1 MTSKPNVFG
10 RMRNARIERI
20 LGTPPSGI
28 MVSPWFRRFLS
39 ITAVVVSYLYLAT
52 LLVPMQEVW
61 KAIYVDEQPASIAD
75 LNSTQLALFVL
86 AAVLSYITFYGPAIL
101 LVAFLLLRR
110 SMRRVTSL
118 PDEYLDEREMANRD
132 WAFRTGYLVIRRV
145 GLALAA
151 IFFFVNA
158 LGYSPVSGEFSKK
171 EATVIAVKA
180 FNEYL
185 ISLTSANTDPELGL
199 TPNNAVI
206 FYAHMIALL
215 AYVAYSFP
223 LILLAW
229 REAKDKARDVAP
241 KPVRQPVIKKARTFA
256 SDYFRRIFILLALIT
271 SLVVIQIAGI
281 LLVPALGNWMIFTGG
296 LIYSFIGI
304 VAFGLY
310 IYIWASVKTASA
322 LLQARKNRYNQ
333 GSTASASIG
342 AVTFFTLTQAIGISV
357 AVNIVLG
364 VTLPQV
370 PGAAI
375 TPLGVAMLLGLV
387 MIPVQVL
394 SVVFIRNLETNTQ
407 ETKTGESN

>member
-20 LGTPPSGI
+20 LSTPPSGI

-52 LLVPMQEVW
+52 LLVPLQGVW
-61 KAIYVDEQPASIAD
+61 AAIYVDEQPASIAD
-75 LNSTQLALFVL
+75 LNGTQLSLFVL
-86 AAVLSYITFYGPAIL
+86 AAVLSYIKFYGPAIL

-145 GLALAA
+145 GLALTAV
-151 IFFFVNA
+151 FFFVNA

-171 EATVIAVKA
+171 EDTVIAVKA

-229 REAKDKARDVAP
+229 REAKAKDVTP
-241 KPVRQPVIKKARTFA
+241 RQVSQPVTKKARTFS
-256 SDYFRRIFILLALIT
+256 SDYFRRILILLALIT
-271 SLVVIQIAGI
+271 SLVVIQIIGI
-281 LLVPALGNWMIFTGG
+281 LLVPALGNWMLFTGG

-304 VAFGLY
+304 VAFGLF

-333 GSTASASIG
+333 GSNAPASIG
-342 AVTFFTLTQAIGISV
+342 AVAFFTLTQALGISV

-394 SVVFIRNLETNTQ
+394 SVIFIRNLETNTQ
-407 ETKTGESN
+407 ETKTGESNK

>member
-1 MTSKPNVFG
+1 MTSKPNIFG
-10 RMRNARIERI
+10 RMRSARIERI
-20 LGTPPSGI
+20 LSTPPSGI

-52 LLVPMQEVW
+52 LLVPLQGVW
-61 KAIYVDEQPASIAD
+61 AAIYVDEQPASIAD
-75 LNSTQLALFVL
+75 LNGTQLSLFVL
-86 AAVLSYITFYGPAIL
+86 AAVLSYIKFYGPAIL

-145 GLALAA
+145 GLALTAV
-151 IFFFVNA
+151 FFFVNA
-158 LGYSPVSGEFSKK
+158 LGYSPVSGEFYKK
-171 EATVIAVKA
+171 EDTVIAVKA

-185 ISLTSANTDPELGL
+185 ISLTSANTDPDLGL

-229 REAKDKARDVAP
+229 REAKAKDVTP
-241 KPVRQPVIKKARTFA
+241 RQVSQPVTKKARTFA
-256 SDYFRRIFILLALIT
+256 SDYFRRILILLALIT
-271 SLVVIQIAGI
+271 SLVVIQIVGI
-281 LLVPALGNWMIFTGG
+281 LLVPALGNWMLFTGG

-304 VAFGLY
+304 VAFGLF

-322 LLQARKNRYNQ
+322 LLNARKNRYNQ
-333 GSTASASIG
+333 GSNAPASIG
-342 AVTFFTLTQAIGISV
+342 AVAFFTLTQALGISV

-394 SVVFIRNLETNTQ
+394 SVIFIRNLETNTQ
-407 ETKTGESN
+407 ETKTGESNK

>member
-20 LGTPPSGI
+20 LSTPPSGI

-52 LLVPMQEVW
+52 LLVPMQGVW
-61 KAIYVDEQPASIAD
+61 ASIYVDEQPASIAD
-75 LNSTQLALFVL
+75 LNGTQLALLVL
-86 AAVLSYITFYGPAIL
+86 AAVLSYIKFYGPAIL

-145 GLALAA
+145 GIALAA
-151 IFFFVNA
+151 VFFFVNA
-158 LGYSPVSGEFSKK
+158 LGYSPVSGEFSKQ
-171 EATVIAVKA
+171 EDTVIALKA

-199 TPNNAVI
+199 RPNNAVI

-229 REAKDKARDVAP
+229 REAKAKDVTP
-241 KPVRQPVIKKARTFA
+241 RPVSQPVIKKVRTFA

-271 SLVVIQIAGI
+271 SLVVIQIVGI
-281 LLVPALGNWMIFTGG
+281 LLVPALGNWMLFTGG

-322 LLQARKNRYNQ
+322 LLNARKNRYNQ
-333 GSTASASIG
+333 GSNAPASIG
-342 AVTFFTLTQAIGISV
+342 AVTFFTLTQALGISV

-375 TPLGVAMLLGLV
+375 TPLGVAMLLGLA

>member
-1 MTSKPNVFG
+1 MTSTPNVFE

-20 LGTPPSGI
+20 LSTPPSGI
-28 MVSPWFRRFLS
+28 MISSGFRRFLS

-52 LLVPMQEVW
+52 LLVPMQGVW
-61 KAIYVDEQPASIAD
+61 AAIYVDEQPASIAD
-75 LNSTQLALFVL
+75 LNGAQLGLLVL
-86 AAVLSYITFYGPAIL
+86 AAVLSYIKFYGPAIL

-151 IFFFVNA
+151 VFFFVNA

-171 EATVIAVKA
+171 EDTVIAVKA

-206 FYAHMIALL
+206 FYAHIIALL

-229 REAKDKARDVAP
+229 REAKAKDVSP
-241 KPVRQPVIKKARTFA
+241 KPVRQPVIKKAKTFA
-256 SDYFRRIFILLALIT
+256 SDYFRRVFILLALIT
-271 SLVVIQIAGI
+271 SLVVIQIVGI

-310 IYIWASVKTASA
+310 IYVWASINTASA

-333 GSTASASIG
+333 GSNAPASIG
-342 AVTFFTLTQAIGISV
+342 AVAFFTLTQALGISV

-375 TPLGVAMLLGLV
+375 TPIGVAMLLGLA

-394 SVVFIRNLETNTQ
+394 SVIFIRNLETTTQ
-407 ETKTGESN
+407 ETKPVEGN

>member
-20 LGTPPSGI
+20 LSTPPSGI

-52 LLVPMQEVW
+52 LLVPLQGVW
-61 KAIYVDEQPASIAD
+61 AAIYVDEQPASIAD
-75 LNSTQLALFVL
+75 LNGTQLSLFVL
-86 AAVLSYITFYGPAIL
+86 AAVLSYIKFYGPAIL

-145 GLALAA
+145 GLALTAV
-151 IFFFVNA
+151 FFFVNA

-171 EATVIAVKA
+171 EDTVIAVKA

-229 REAKDKARDVAP
+229 REAKAKDVTP
-241 KPVRQPVIKKARTFA
+241 RQVSQPVTKKARTFA
-256 SDYFRRIFILLALIT
+256 SDYFRRILILLALIT
-271 SLVVIQIAGI
+271 SLVVIQIIGI
-281 LLVPALGNWMIFTGG
+281 LLVPALGNWMLFTGG

-304 VAFGLY
+304 VAFGLF

-333 GSTASASIG
+333 GSNAPASIG
-342 AVTFFTLTQAIGISV
+342 AVAFFTLTQALGISV

-394 SVVFIRNLETNTQ
+394 SVIFIRNLETNTQ
-407 ETKTGESN
+407 ETKTGESNK

>member
-20 LGTPPSGI
+20 LSTPPSEI

-52 LLVPMQEVW
+52 LLVPMQGVW
-61 KAIYVDEQPASIAD
+61 ATIYIDEQPASIAD
-75 LNSTQLALFVL
+75 LNGTQLALFVL
-86 AAVLSYITFYGPAIL
+86 AAVLSYVKFYGPAIL

-151 IFFFVNA
+151 VFFFVNA

-171 EATVIAVKA
+171 EDTVIAVKA

-206 FYAHMIALL
+206 FYAHVIALL

-229 REAKDKARDVAP
+229 REAKAKDVAP

-271 SLVVIQIAGI
+271 SLVVIQIVGI
-281 LLVPALGNWMIFTGG
+281 LLVPALGNWMLFTGG

-310 IYIWASVKTASA
+310 IYIWASVKTISA
-322 LLQARKNRYNQ
+322 LLNARKNRYNQ

-342 AVTFFTLTQAIGISV
+342 AVVFFTLTQAIGIAV
-357 AVNIVLG
+357 AVNIVLA

-394 SVVFIRNLETNTQ
+394 SVVFIRNLETTTQ
-407 ETKTGESN
+407 ETKAAEGN

>member
-20 LGTPPSGI
+20 LSTPPSGI

-52 LLVPMQEVW
+52 LLVPMQGVW
-61 KAIYVDEQPASIAD
+61 AAIYVDEQPASLAD
-75 LNSTQLALFVL
+75 LNGTQLALFVL
-86 AAVLSYITFYGPAIL
+86 AAVLSYIKFYGPAIL

-151 IFFFVNA
+151 VFFFVNA

-171 EATVIAVKA
+171 EDTVIAVKA

-206 FYAHMIALL
+206 FYAHVIALL

-229 REAKDKARDVAP
+229 RESKAKEVAP
-241 KPVRQPVIKKARTFA
+241 RPVIQPVSKKARTFA

-271 SLVVIQIAGI
+271 SLVVIQIVGI
-281 LLVPALGNWMIFTGG
+281 LLVPALGNWMLFTGG

-333 GSTASASIG
+333 GSNAPASIG
-342 AVTFFTLTQAIGISV
+342 AVTFFTLTQALGISV

-375 TPLGVAMLLGLV
+375 TPLGVAMLLGLA

-394 SVVFIRNLETNTQ
+394 SVVFIRNLETTTQ
-407 ETKTGESN
+407 ETKPAEGN

>member
-1 MTSKPNVFG
+1 
-10 RMRNARIERI
+10 MRNARIERI
-20 LGTPPSGI
+20 LSTPPSGI

-52 LLVPMQEVW
+52 LLVPMEKLW
-61 KAIYVDEQPASIAD
+61 AAAFSEDMPASLND
-75 LNSTQLALFVL
+75 LDGTQMVLLFVL
-86 AAVLSYITFYGPAIL
+86 GVFGYVKLYGPTIL
-101 LVAFLLLRR
+101 LVTFLLLRR

-151 IFFFVNA
+151 VFFFINA
-158 LGYSPVSGEFSKK
+158 LGYSPVSGKFSTQ
-171 EATVIAVKA
+171 EDTVPLVKS

-206 FYAHMIALL
+206 FYAHIIALL

-229 REAKDKARDVAP
+229 REAKVKEVAP
-241 KPVRQPVIKKARTFA
+241 QPVRQPVIRKSKTFA
-256 SDYFRRIFILLALIT
+256 KTYFRRIFILLGLIT
-271 SLVVIQIAGI
+271 SLVVIQIVGI

-296 LIYSFIGI
+296 LFYSFIGI

-310 IYIWASVKTASA
+310 IYIWASVKTASS

-333 GSTASASIG
+333 GSNSPASIG
-342 AVTFFTLTQAIGISV
+342 AVAFFTLTQALGISV

-394 SVVFIRNLETNTQ
+394 SVIFIRNLETTTQ
-407 ETKTGESN
+407 ETKAVEGN

>member
-1 MTSKPNVFG
+1 
-10 RMRNARIERI
+10 
-20 LGTPPSGI
+20 L
-28 MVSPWFRRFLS
+28 
-39 ITAVVVSYLYLAT
+39 
-52 LLVPMQEVW
+52 
-61 KAIYVDEQPASIAD
+61 
-75 LNSTQLALFVL
+75 VL
-86 AAVLSYITFYGPAIL
+86 AAVLSYIKFYGPAIL

-145 GLALAA
+145 GIALAA
-151 IFFFVNA
+151 VFFFVNA
-158 LGYSPVSGEFSKK
+158 LGYSPVSGEFSKQ
-171 EATVIAVKA
+171 EDTVIALKA

-199 TPNNAVI
+199 RPNNAVI

-229 REAKDKARDVAP
+229 REAKAKDVTP
-241 KPVRQPVIKKARTFA
+241 RPVSQPVIKKVRTFA

-271 SLVVIQIAGI
+271 SLVVIQIVGI
-281 LLVPALGNWMIFTGG
+281 LLVPALGNWMLFTGG

-322 LLQARKNRYNQ
+322 LLNARKNRYNQ
-333 GSTASASIG
+333 GSNAPASIG
-342 AVTFFTLTQAIGISV
+342 AVTFFTLTQALGISV

-375 TPLGVAMLLGLV
+375 TPLGVAMLLGLA

>member
-1 MTSKPNVFG
+1 
-10 RMRNARIERI
+10 MRNARIERI
-20 LGTPPSGI
+20 LSTPPSGI
-28 MVSPWFRRFLS
+28 MISSGFRRFLS

-52 LLVPMQEVW
+52 LLVPMQGVW
-61 KAIYVDEQPASIAD
+61 AAIYVDEQPASIAD
-75 LNSTQLALFVL
+75 LNGAQLGLLVL
-86 AAVLSYITFYGPAIL
+86 AAVLSYIKFYGPAIL

-151 IFFFVNA
+151 VFFFVNA

-171 EATVIAVKA
+171 EDTVIAVKA

-206 FYAHMIALL
+206 FYAHIIALL

-229 REAKDKARDVAP
+229 REAKAKDVSP
-241 KPVRQPVIKKARTFA
+241 KPVRQPVIKKAKTFA
-256 SDYFRRIFILLALIT
+256 SDYFRRVFILLALIT
-271 SLVVIQIAGI
+271 SLVVIQIVGI

-310 IYIWASVKTASA
+310 IYVWASINTASA

-333 GSTASASIG
+333 GSNAPASIG
-342 AVTFFTLTQAIGISV
+342 AVAFFTLTQALGISV

-375 TPLGVAMLLGLV
+375 TPIGVAMLLGLA

-394 SVVFIRNLETNTQ
+394 SVIFIRNLETTTQ
-407 ETKTGESN
+407 ETKPVEGN

>member
-1 MTSKPNVFG
+1 MTSIPNVFG

-20 LGTPPSGI
+20 LSTPPTGLMISSG
-28 MVSPWFRRFLS
+28 FRRFLS

-52 LLVPMQEVW
+52 LLVPMEKLW
-61 KAIYVDEQPASIAD
+61 AAAFSEDMPASLND
-75 LNSTQLALFVL
+75 LDGTQMVLLFVL
-86 AAVLSYITFYGPAIL
+86 GVFGYVKFYGPTIL
-101 LVAFLLLRR
+101 LVTFLLLRR

-151 IFFFVNA
+151 IFFFINA
-158 LGYSPVSGEFSKK
+158 LGYSPVSGEFSKQ
-171 EATVIAVKA
+171 EDTVLAVKA

-206 FYAHMIALL
+206 FYAHIIALL

-229 REAKDKARDVAP
+229 REAKVKDVVP
-241 KPVRQPVIKKARTFA
+241 QPVSQPVTRKSKPFA
-256 SDYFRRIFILLALIT
+256 KTYFRRIFILLALIVG
-271 SLVVIQIAGI
+271 LVLIQLAGI
-281 LLVPALGNWMIFTGG
+281 VLIPALGNWMLFTGG
-296 LIYSFIGI
+296 FIFSIIGI
-304 VAFGLY
+304 VAYGLY
-310 IYIWASVKTASA
+310 IYIWASVKTASV
-322 LLQARKNRYNQ
+322 LLQARKNRYNE
-333 GSTASASIG
+333 GSNASASVG
-342 AVTFFTLTQAIGISV
+342 GVALFTITQALGISV
-357 AVNIVLG
+357 AISLVLG

-370 PGAAI
+370 PGADLN
-375 TPLGVAMLLGLV
+375 PLGVALLIGLA

-394 SVVFIRNLETNTQ
+394 SVVFIRNLEITNQ
-407 ETKTGESN
+407 ETNAVEDTE

>member
-1 MTSKPNVFG
+1 
-10 RMRNARIERI
+10 MRNARIERI
-20 LGTPPSGI
+20 LSTPPSGI

-52 LLVPMQEVW
+52 LLVPMQGVW
-61 KAIYVDEQPASIAD
+61 ASIYVDEQPASIAD
-75 LNSTQLALFVL
+75 LNGTQLALLVL
-86 AAVLSYITFYGPAIL
+86 AAVLSYIKFYGPAIL

-145 GLALAA
+145 GIALAA
-151 IFFFVNA
+151 VFFFVNA
-158 LGYSPVSGEFSKK
+158 LGYSPVSGEFSKQ
-171 EATVIAVKA
+171 EDTVIALKA

-199 TPNNAVI
+199 RPNNAVI

-229 REAKDKARDVAP
+229 REAKAKDVTP
-241 KPVRQPVIKKARTFA
+241 RPVSQPVIKKVRTFA

-271 SLVVIQIAGI
+271 SLVVIQIVGI
-281 LLVPALGNWMIFTGG
+281 LLVPALGNWMLFTGG

-322 LLQARKNRYNQ
+322 LLNARKNRYNQ
-333 GSTASASIG
+333 GSNAPASIG
-342 AVTFFTLTQAIGISV
+342 AVTFFTLTQALGISV

-375 TPLGVAMLLGLV
+375 TPLGVAMLLGLA

>member
-1 MTSKPNVFG
+1 
-10 RMRNARIERI
+10 MRNARIERI
-20 LGTPPSGI
+20 LSTPPSGI
-28 MVSPWFRRFLS
+28 MVSPGFRRFLS

-52 LLVPMQEVW
+52 LLVPMQGVW
-61 KAIYVDEQPASIAD
+61 AAIYVDEQPASIAD
-75 LNSTQLALFVL
+75 LNGTQLALFVL
-86 AAVLSYITFYGPAIL
+86 AAVLSYIKFYGPAIL

-158 LGYSPVSGEFSKK
+158 LGYSPVSGEFSKQ
-171 EATVIAVKA
+171 EDTVLAVKA

-185 ISLTSANTDPELGL
+185 ISLTSANTDPELGF

-229 REAKDKARDVAP
+229 REAKANDVAP
-241 KPVRQPVIKKARTFA
+241 RPVSQPVMKKARTFA
-256 SDYFRRIFILLALIT
+256 SDYFRRILILLVLIA
-271 SLVVIQIAGI
+271 SLIVIQIVGI
-281 LLVPALGNWMIFTGG
+281 LLVPALGNWMLFTGG

-322 LLQARKNRYNQ
+322 LLNARKNRYNQ
-333 GSTASASIG
+333 GSNAPASIG
-342 AVTFFTLTQAIGISV
+342 AVTFFTLNQALGISV

-375 TPLGVAMLLGLV
+375 TPIGIAMLLGLA

-394 SVVFIRNLETNTQ
+394 SVVFIRNLDTTTQ
-407 ETKTGESN
+407 ETKAAEGN

>member
-20 LGTPPSGI
+20 LSTPPRGI

-52 LLVPMQEVW
+52 LLVPMEKLW
-61 KAIYVDEQPASIAD
+61 AAAFSEAMPASLND
-75 LNSTQLALFVL
+75 LDGTQMVLLFVL
-86 AAVLSYITFYGPAIL
+86 GVFGYVKFYGPTIL
-101 LVAFLLLRR
+101 LVTFLLLRR

-151 IFFFVNA
+151 VFFFINA
-158 LGYSPVSGEFSKK
+158 LGYSPVSGEFSKQ
-171 EATVIAVKA
+171 EDTVIAVKA

-206 FYAHMIALL
+206 FYAHIIALL

-229 REAKDKARDVAP
+229 REAKAKDVSP
-241 KPVRQPVIKKARTFA
+241 KPVRQPVIKKAKTFA
-256 SDYFRRIFILLALIT
+256 SDYFRRVFILLGLIT
-271 SLVVIQIAGI
+271 SLVVIQIVGI
-281 LLVPALGNWMIFTGG
+281 LLVPALGNWMLFTGG

-310 IYIWASVKTASA
+310 IYIWASVKTASS

-333 GSTASASIG
+333 GSNAPASIG
-342 AVTFFTLTQAIGISV
+342 AVAFFTLTQALGISV

-375 TPLGVAMLLGLV
+375 TPIGVAMLLGLA

-394 SVVFIRNLETNTQ
+394 SVIFIRNLETTTQ
-407 ETKTGESN
+407 ETKPVEGN

>member
-20 LGTPPSGI
+20 LSTPPSGI

-52 LLVPMQEVW
+52 LLVPLQGVW
-61 KAIYVDEQPASIAD
+61 AAIYVDEQPASIAD
-75 LNSTQLALFVL
+75 LNGTQLSLFVL
-86 AAVLSYITFYGPAIL
+86 AAVLSYIKFYGPAIL

-145 GLALAA
+145 GLALTAV
-151 IFFFVNA
+151 FFFVNA
-158 LGYSPVSGEFSKK
+158 LGYSPVSGEFLKK
-171 EATVIAVKA
+171 EDTVIAVKA

-229 REAKDKARDVAP
+229 REAKAKDVTP
-241 KPVRQPVIKKARTFA
+241 RQVSQPVTKKARTFA
-256 SDYFRRIFILLALIT
+256 SDYFRRILILLALIT
-271 SLVVIQIAGI
+271 SLVVIQIIGI
-281 LLVPALGNWMIFTGG
+281 LLVPALGNWMLFTGG

-304 VAFGLY
+304 VAFGLF

-322 LLQARKNRYNQ
+322 LLNARKNRYNQ
-333 GSTASASIG
+333 GSNAPASIG
-342 AVTFFTLTQAIGISV
+342 AVAFFTLTQALGISV

-394 SVVFIRNLETNTQ
+394 SVIFIRNLETNTQ
-407 ETKTGESN
+407 ETKTGESNK